1 MPAEDRGAAVTPT
14 AVAAAGPVFE
24 AKKVRYAYGDL
35 VAVWEAS
42 LSARAGQAVAVVGRN
57 GAGKTTLMFGLA
69 GVLGTAGG
77 SVHLEGTEVTK
88 WSPWKRALNGI
99 SLVPEG
105 KRVFRE
111 LTVQENIA
119 LGLPRSVRGKE
130 RRERLDEIFE
140 RFTIL
145 ADKRDQLAGAC
156 SGGQQQLLS
165 IASALTMRP
174 RVLLVDEPSSGL
186 APVAVEDVMAKLTE
200 LKAEGMAIVLVE
212 QRIEEVVTGIADH
225 VVVLEQGRI
234 VLEDAPGRIDLADL
248 EQRLSV
254 A

>member
-1 MPAEDRGAAVTPT
+1 MPAEATP
-14 AVAAAGPVFE
+14 VLE
-24 AKKVRYAYGDL
+24 ARAVRYAYGDL

-42 LSARAGQAVAVVGRN
+42 LRARAGEAVAVVGRN

-69 GVLGTAGG
+69 GVLGTSEGE
-77 SVHLEGTEVTK
+77 VLLEGADVTR

-111 LTVQENIA
+111 LTVGENVA
-119 LGLPRSVRGKE
+119 LGLPRSVRGRE
-130 RRERLDEIFE
+130 RRERLDEIFT
-140 RFTIL
+140 RFPIL
-145 ADKRDQLAGAC
+145 GEKRDQLAGAC

-186 APVAVEDVMAKLTE
+186 SPVAVEDVMATLAE
-200 LKAEGMAIVLVE
+200 LKAEGLAIVLVE

-234 VLEDAPGRIDLADL
+234 VMEDVPQRIDLADL
-248 EQRLSV
+248 ERRLSV